1 MLFMSKLRSVG
12 LSILLLCAC
21 GSGPENLQTGSG
33 LSPTVSAVTTSTS
46 ASIPDGTTTTAALQV
61 ELEAICDFD
70 ESIPKIFCRA
80 RGARSGSDL
89 RWESNIAGWTTGPT
103 YDIELLESYQLV
115 PLVVI
120 TLQQC
125 EQSDCQQVQTKI
137 DTSSVLPTSTQSG
150 TADGRNTDSTRAGET
165 ELAAV
170 CTVDNVKH
178 YVSCEAEGYGGGS
191 LTWEAN
197 APGFGTGS
205 GVSYSRELEW
215 GLVLD
220 QVSITLKEC
229 VGSDCRIAAT
239 TLELSLEPRGQCPTS
254 FDGWFDTFLFEDLS
268 RITEVEPP
276 ARVIDGLLEQPGIFR
291 LPYGQNEIEIRM
303 PTDATLVYGLKYLL
317 SSNLNGANPDGIR
330 DVQYGLRFETECEGL
345 WFTIEH
351 MYELSPEV
359 TPYFVDVPSQEA
371 ATSHRIGP
379 LELLKGD
386 LVGTQIGFPRDGNA
400 FVAFGI
406 FDDFGRIPTAGP
418 EFINAVCYYD
428 FFSPDVAQELRAKT
442 VRRWPVAEKLG
453 AC

>member
-1 MLFMSKLRSVG
+1 MSKLRSVA
-12 LSILLLCAC
+12 LSVLLLCAC
-21 GSGPENLQTGSG
+21 GAGPENLRTSS
-33 LSPTVSAVTTSTS
+33 SPSSTTSAVTTSTS
-46 ASIPDGTTTTAALQV
+46 PSNPGEVTTTSAVHAG
-61 ELEAICDFD
+61 LEAICDFD

-80 RGARSGSDL
+80 HGTRGGSEL
-89 RWESNIAGWTTGPT
+89 RWESNVSGWTTGPT
-103 YDIELLESYQLV
+103 YEIELLESYQLV
-115 PLVVI
+115 PQVVV

-125 EQSDCQQVQTKI
+125 EQSDCQQVQTNI
-137 DTSSVLPTSTQSG
+137 DTSGLASTSTQPG
-150 TADGRNTDSTRAGET
+150 TPDERNEDSANPGQT

-170 CTVDNVKH
+170 CSVDNVTH

-191 LTWEAN
+191 LTWAAD

-205 GVSYSRELEW
+205 GVSYRRELEW

-220 QVSITLKEC
+220 QVSVVLKEC
-229 VGSDCRIAAT
+229 VGSDCRSVT
-239 TLELSLEPRGQCPTS
+239 TNLELSLEPRGECPTR
-254 FDGWFDTFLFEDLS
+254 FDGWFDTFVFDDRS
-268 RITEVEPP
+268 QITEVEPP
-276 ARVIDGLLEQPGIFR
+276 ARIIDGLFEQPGIFR
-291 LPYGQNEIEIRM
+291 LPYGQNEVEIRM
-303 PTDATLVYGLKYLL
+303 PIDATLVYGLKYLL
-317 SSNLNGANPDGIR
+317 ASNLNDANPTGIR
-330 DVQYGLRFETECEGL
+330 DLQYGLRFETECEGL

-379 LELLKGD
+379 LEMLKGD

-442 VRRWPVAEKLG
+442 VRRWPVAEKLS